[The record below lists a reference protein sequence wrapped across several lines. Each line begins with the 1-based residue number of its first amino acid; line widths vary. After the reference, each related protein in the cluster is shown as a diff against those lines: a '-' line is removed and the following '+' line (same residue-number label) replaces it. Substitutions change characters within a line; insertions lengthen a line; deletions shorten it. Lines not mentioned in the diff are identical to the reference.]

1 MKRYVHLLALFA
13 ALSFSSCVRE
23 NIDQITPV
31 PDGTPITLALS
42 FGSPAVPTVEIGTR
56 AEATDVDESHIHDL
70 YVFIFKW
77 DADTTKLYGRYFSYE
92 HQTTKALLDGSANE
106 CWFVENKTINGVANP
121 VSTTRGAVKIAT
133 SACEHATIVL
143 LANISNTL
151 TKMDGEDPIERLNA
165 IRNLEELKNVQVQ
178 LVQDVVS
185 RKDYFLMMDVK
196 RDVNTGN
203 MRWNQEA
210 SPTQY
215 NDAYRLEL
223 KRLDAKV
230 KFRIK
235 ANTTN
240 ISKVTPRFWQ
250 VCKAPAACYL
260 FPAKEGGPDSLNPED
275 DEKFESFDYFDTE
288 ETYFEGTETDGGDTY
303 HVFCFYMLENR
314 LRCLQHASYYR
325 QREKQVKEAIPGK
338 DYGRNGAWE
347 YANENSTY
355 VRFDVILTLEKAAIQ
370 EIDPTANQAMTT
382 DVAFVVHLGNFGHS
396 DRANEGLTH
405 DFDNYNTSRDTCYTY
420 NITIVNSTSIYS
432 EVILGNEIDP
442 AQEGFL
448 LLIKEGVINC
458 DAHYEYRSM
467 VFNYRP
473 DLNPNVFSWYVK
485 TPFCEGGASPR
496 VIDAENGVY
505 YYTAPSDIIDYK
517 WVLYALNDT
526 EVVGG
531 KTVYKEERKEFPG
544 NDAYHPT
551 WKLGAGAAAADSSA
565 TRPDL
570 LDISQLISFIFY
582 EQTKETKVPGS
593 SLFDDEGQIRL
604 TAFVDEYYYETDP
617 VTGEVNPE
625 LWRTFVNAKPRE
637 MHILSDAE
645 TSWDQKSDVISS
657 SQSIIQQSIQTIYN
671 IYDHELTSIWGTEH
685 KDEMRDLAGAF
696 GWGFGTPVSTSGVTD
711 ENGRWNSA
719 ALWGARNATPD
730 WSDYLYY
737 QVSND
742 TPELREDNGHQAMA
756 FSCMTRNRDNNG
768 NGKIDST
775 EVRWYLASINQLI
788 GMYIG
793 GDALSLTARLYQ
805 PFAGQWRAHIVS
817 SSYPKVL
824 TSEEGIAT
832 YDLGGNWMDFADYVD
847 PETGETITIDQQKN
861 RIRSVRCVRNVGT
874 YDAGGGTRKDF
885 SYAPFNR
892 LPDKYF
898 TVDTIG
904 SGSSA
909 YYKYYFNRLDP
920 KALRPYASGELPYH
934 DEHSSHNRVYLT
946 MTTQSA
952 DQDITIPAD
961 VRHDEVNQIVSDA
974 GVNPY
979 CPPGYRIPNQVELA
993 LMTMTVNRSVFLVSP
1008 HPVHNVASRYFCRTY
1023 YSKGWFG
1030 DQTPSEASKVGWVF
1044 GGGRNIN
1051 CSPRHDKN
1059 GDGLMAR
1066 CVKDIDM
1073 TGTIMGD
1080 IVIPQDTICPGEKL
1094 KTEFKFFSSASTF
1107 QYASLKLL
1115 YELSGVH
1122 KEKEILL
1129 DKEPSGVQYLHTQ
1142 DIEIPTLET
1151 LGVADLPAEGLEMT
1165 LSFELRNINGRDTTV
1180 NKVIRMLDSH
1190 MTASMRLLTGWETGR
1205 GFPVEISA
1213 RSFSSR
1219 YPITGLVISVQDD
1232 DDTPVANDLVES
1244 LPDNPKYIRQTV
1256 YVVPS
1261 PEAGH
1266 TYTITMHATCADG
1279 DHIDYQGSID
1289 ILRANFDPATETVDR
1304 KWVDTATGLDFER
1317 GDFIEARIN
1326 VPTTGSPTAKQGILS
1341 VGNPTIKHFSYS
1353 DMRRDEPSAPDLPI
1367 YGFHAYYYDG
1377 GYYLRFAEP
1386 HGYSTAGST
1395 TIKKVGGKDYT
1406 ITAPVTLRF
1415 DYDGLYYNNIFFGN
1429 WSGESWYS
1437 EYITTIRGYSSVL
1450 VGQNQGTNRT
1460 QATYP
1465 YIRVTHQAEKYTPA
1479 P

>member
-1 MKRYVHLLALFA
+1 MKRFTHLLVVLTALV
-13 ALSFSSCVRE
+13 FSSCIRDHFEEIV
-23 NIDQITPV
+23 PV

-42 FGSPAVPTVEIGTR
+42 FGSPAVPTVEVGTR

-70 YVFIFKW
+70 YVFIFRW
-77 DADTTKLYGRYFSYE
+77 DADSTKLYGRYFSYE

-106 CWFVENKTINGVANP
+106 CWFVENKTISGVANP

-185 RKDYFLMMDVK
+185 RQDHFLMMDVK

-215 NDAYRLEL
+215 NDDYRLEL
-223 KRLDAKV
+223 KHLDAKV

-260 FPAKEGGPDSLNPED
+260 FPAKEGGPDSLNPAD
-275 DEKFESFDYFDTE
+275 DEKFESIDYFDTE
-288 ETYFEGTETDGGDTY
+288 ETYFEGTETEGDDTY

-338 DYGRNGAWE
+338 DYGKNGAWE
-347 YANENSTY
+347 YANANSTY

-382 DVAFVVHLGNFGHS
+382 DVAFVVHLGNFGNS
-396 DRANEGLTH
+396 DRSNEGLAH
-405 DFDNYNTSRDTCYTY
+405 DFDNYNTCRDTCYTY

-517 WVLYALNDT
+517 WVLYSLNDT

-531 KTVYKEERKEFPG
+531 KTVYKEERREFPG
-544 NDAYHPT
+544 KDAYHPT
-551 WKLGAGAAAADSSA
+551 WKLGAGAAAADSAA

-582 EQTKETKVPGS
+582 EQTKETKSPGS

-617 VTGEVNPE
+617 ETGEVNPE

-645 TSWDQKSDVISS
+645 TSWDQKSDVITS

-671 IYDHELTSIWGTEH
+671 VYDHELTSIWGTEH
-685 KDEMRDLAGAF
+685 KDEMRDLAGDY

-711 ENGRWNSA
+711 ENGRLNSA
-719 ALWGARNATPD
+719 ILWGAKNATPD

-788 GMYIG
+788 GMFIG
-793 GDALSLTARLYQ
+793 GEALSLTARLYQ
-805 PFAGQWRAHIVS
+805 PFAGQWRSHVVS

-832 YDLGGNWMDFADYVD
+832 YNLDGTWMNFKDSSSTGG
-847 PETGETITIDQQKN
+847 PTIEQQTN

-874 YDAGGGTRKDF
+874 YDAGGGTRKDY
-885 SYAPFNR
+885 SYAPFSR
-892 LPDKYF
+892 VPDKYF

-904 SGSSA
+904 SGSAA

-920 KALRPYASGELPYH
+920 KALRPYTSGELPYH

-952 DQDITIPAD
+952 DQDITIPAE
-961 VRHDEVNQIVSDA
+961 VRHDEVNQNVSDA

-979 CPPGYRIPNQVELA
+979 CPAGYRIPNQVELA
-993 LMTMTVNRSVFLVSP
+993 LMTMTVNKGVFLVSP
-1008 HPVHNVASRYFCRTY
+1008 HPVHGVASRYFCRTY

-1030 DQTPSEASKVGWVF
+1030 DHTSSEIDKVGWVF

-1051 CSPRHDKN
+1051 CSPRHDKS

-1080 IVIPQDTICPGEKL
+1080 IVIPQDTICPGEKM

-1107 QYASLKLL
+1107 QYASMKLQ
-1115 YELSGVH
+1115 YELNGVH

-1129 DKEPSGVQYLHTQ
+1129 DKEPSGVQYVHSQ
-1142 DIEIPTLET
+1142 DIDIPTLGT
-1151 LGVADLPAEGLEMT
+1151 LGVVELPAEGLAMT
-1165 LSFELRNINGRDTTV
+1165 LSFELRNAEGRDTTV
-1180 NKVIRMLDSH
+1180 NKNIRMVGSH
-1190 MTASMRLLTGWETGR
+1190 ITASMRLLNGWEDGK

-1219 YPITGLVISVQDD
+1219 YPVTAMVIGVQDD
-1232 DDTPVANDLVES
+1232 DNTPVTYDLVES
-1244 LPDNPKYIRQTV
+1244 MPDNPKYIRQTL

-1261 PEAGH
+1261 PETGH
-1266 TYTITMHATCADG
+1266 TYTITMRASCADG
-1279 DHIDYQGSID
+1279 ENIDYRGSID
-1289 ILRANFDPATETVDR
+1289 ILRAGYTPNGTTD
-1304 KWVDTATGLDFER
+1304 KWTDTATGIDFSR
-1317 GDFIEARIN
+1317 GDFIEARIQ
-1326 VPTTGSPTAKQGILS
+1326 PTTDASVAKRGLLS
-1341 VGNPTIKHFSYS
+1341 IG
-1353 DMRRDEPSAPDLPI
+1353 
-1367 YGFHAYYYDG
+1367 
-1377 GYYLRFAEP
+1377 
-1386 HGYSTAGST
+1386 
-1395 TIKKVGGKDYT
+1395 
-1406 ITAPVTLRF
+1406 
-1415 DYDGLYYNNIFFGN
+1415 NNINDWNVGAGKACIHTYFPGATANQFKLRLAARYGAN
-1429 WSGESWYS
+1429 SGSSSSDIGSDHSSSPITLNFSSRDSLMIDNSRYTGWRAASYNDFWSTMFAQ
-1437 EYITTIRGYSSVL
+1437 TTMDI
-1450 VGQNQGTNRT
+1450 GQQEGTNRSNS
-1460 QATYP
+1460 TYD